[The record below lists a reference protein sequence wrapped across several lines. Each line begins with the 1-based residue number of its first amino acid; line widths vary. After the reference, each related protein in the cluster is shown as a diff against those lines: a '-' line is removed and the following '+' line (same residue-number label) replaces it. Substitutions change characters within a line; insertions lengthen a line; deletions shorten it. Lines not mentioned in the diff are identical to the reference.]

1 MVVFNRKRFVCRA
14 VAHKGDRPLC
24 DGFLVRLPA
33 CIEGKVILYRRIEVI
48 DSCACF
54 IRIPAGEGIAFL
66 SGGSGDSYSLTVR
79 YHGLVVLG
87 TTIHEGNRPGFFDF
101 KGARCSAGIVNHTD
115 YIDCSGA
122 DFCVVGIG
130 HRVVNALAEG
140 ISIQRYHRIRGNG
153 VSSIVPNSGFHRHSG
168 RREIGCGFRHAD
180 AQLCAGHKAV
190 GHVTGG
196 AAGLH
201 AVEAHVFRF
210 HRLCKFRNLPG
221 GVMRPS
227 AFRHRLPI
235 RSVHADF
242 HAVFRHNAVGN
253 GGSRLVAQGV
263 QHGGFLQ
270 RQLDIALIRRI
281 FQIFA
286 PFCMPIGLLV
296 VVHRKVDG
304 SLVSARCR
312 LEAGRAGGGLGI
324 VVVPAAVL
332 GAQHRLGIQVDG
344 IAAAGAVIF

>member
-1 MVVFNRKRFVCRA
+1 M
-14 VAHKGDRPLC
+14 
-24 DGFLVRLPA
+24 
-33 CIEGKVILYRRIEVI
+33 
-48 DSCACF
+48 
-54 IRIPAGEGIAFL
+54 
-66 SGGSGDSYSLTVR
+66 
-79 YHGLVVLG
+79 
-87 TTIHEGNRPGFFDF
+87 
-101 KGARCSAGIVNHTD
+101 AGIVEDASHGDGGFANVGVA
-115 YIDCSGA
+115 YIGDLI
-122 DFCVVGIG
+122 V
-130 HRVVNALAEG
+130 HALSQGLAAE
-140 ISIQRYHRIRGNG
+140 RDHRIRGDRFAG
-153 VSSIVPNSGFHRHSG
+153 VVPYVGLHRHFG

-190 GHVTGG
+190 GHVTGA

-281 FQIFA
+281 FQIFV